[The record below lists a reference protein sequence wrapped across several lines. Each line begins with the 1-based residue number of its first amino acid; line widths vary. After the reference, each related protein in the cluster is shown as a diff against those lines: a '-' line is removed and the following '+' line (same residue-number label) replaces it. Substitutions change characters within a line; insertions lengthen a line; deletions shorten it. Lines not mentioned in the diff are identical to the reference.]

1 MIERLRRALREFVY
15 AWRGDDT
22 ERDLW
27 RNAYEAMGRAWYAV
41 RAECDSARAGRERE
55 YDRAEAAGRGWRE
68 ALAERDAANARARV
82 AVDEAIRMGIYWRDQ
97 YGAMGRY
104 ADALRGERDTLLGE
118 RDAARDAAEVLRR
131 QLVKQAKATKRGN
144 RKR

>member
-1 MIERLRRALREFVY
+1 MERLRRALREFVY

-22 ERDLW
+22 EADLW
-27 RNAYEAMGRAWYAV
+27 RDAYASARNAWL
-41 RAECDSARAGRERE
+41 SARA
-55 YDRAEAAGRGWRE
+55 DA
-68 ALAERDAANARARV
+68 DAANARARV